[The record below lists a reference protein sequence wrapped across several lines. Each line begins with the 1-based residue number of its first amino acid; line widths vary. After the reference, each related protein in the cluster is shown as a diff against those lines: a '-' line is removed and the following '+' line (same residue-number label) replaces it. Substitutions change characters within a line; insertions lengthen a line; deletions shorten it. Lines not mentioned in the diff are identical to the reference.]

1 MLLAADFDGPG
12 SGLPCWSEGTV
23 GAVMVVAEEC
33 MREKCYCARIRR
45 NGGFYFVPNAAF
57 RLLRWPF
64 FSLLFRLFLVYY
76 SAPAMRL

>member
-1 MLLAADFDGPG
+1 MPLAAGFEGPG

-57 RLLRWPF
+57 RLLRWLF
-64 FSLLFRLFLVYY
+64 FSLLFRLFFSILHP
-76 SAPAMRL
+76 PAMRL